1 MGAGK
6 LSEGI
11 DQMARRKRARA
22 MRRIAAA
29 TISAALIAPGAAS
42 AASIAVTT
50 TSDEFNAGTTGCSLR
65 EAIWAANNDGALLAP
80 GCTPGS
86 GNDTIAVPQ
95 GLYQLSRAGSG
106 EDADVTGDLDVTGPT
121 TIQHTGPGTTI
132 VDAGGLDRVFNTAT
146 LAGVTISG
154 LEVRGG
160 ISPTSGGGIFN
171 SGNLTVAGS
180 TIAGNASAAHGGG
193 IETAGA
199 AASLTV
205 VNSTVS
211 GNKAVGD
218 GGGVDES
225 RGQAHLISSTV
236 TANLADSDS
245 FQGGNGGG
253 VGVFITGAVY
263 SIQSSLIAG
272 NSDSGGE
279 APDCVAQPDATLLS
293 LGQSLIGDPGGCV
306 LTAGLGDITGVKPKL
321 RPLADNGGPTP
332 THALRPGSPALGAG
346 GACPLTDQR
355 GVLRSLGGLCDIGA
369 YELVR
374 CRGEAADHVGTN
386 GPDAL
391 TGTKGRDVF
400 VLLGGADRARGLGG
414 DDVFCG
420 GAGHDTELGGRGD
433 DREYGDTGRDD
444 LRGGPGDD
452 LLSGGGGRDR
462 LRGGGGEDRLHGGR
476 SKDRCDGGG
485 GREDRVGGCESSRN
499 VP

>member
-1 MGAGK
+1 

-11 DQMARRKRARA
+11 EQLARWTRVRTVRW
-22 MRRIAAA
+22 IAA
-29 TISAALIAPGAAS
+29 SAIVAGLIVPVAAS

-50 TSDEFNAGTTGCSLR
+50 TSDDFNAGTMSCSLR
-65 EAIWAANNDGALLAP
+65 EAVWAANNDSSLLAP
-80 GCTPGS
+80 GCTAGS
-86 GNDTIAVPQ
+86 GNDTIDVPQ
-95 GLYQLSRAGSG
+95 GVYELSRPGPG
-106 EDADVTGDLDVTGPT
+106 EDAGLTGDLDVTGPT
-121 TIQHTGPGTTI
+121 TIKHTGPGRTV
-132 VDAGGLDRVFNTAT
+132 VDARGLDRVFNTAT
-146 LAGVTISG
+146 LGGVTISG

-171 SGNLTVAGS
+171 SGNLTVTDS
-180 TIAGNASAAHGGG
+180 TIVGNASAAHGGG

-199 AASLTV
+199 AAVLTV

-225 RGQAHLISSTV
+225 RGQAHLVSSTV

-253 VGVFITGAVY
+253 IGAFITGAVF

-272 NSDSGGE
+272 NSDNGGE
-279 APDCVAQPDATLLS
+279 APDCVAQSDATLVS
-293 LGQSLIGDPGGCV
+293 LGQSLLGDSAGCT
-306 LTAGLGDITGVKPKL
+306 LTGGLGDITGVKPKL

-332 THALRPGSPALGAG
+332 THALRQGSPALGTG
-346 GACPLTDQR
+346 GSCPLTDQR
-355 GVLRSLGGLCDIGA
+355 GVPRSLGGLCDIGS

-374 CRGEAADHVGTN
+374 CKGEAADHVGTN
-386 GPDAL
+386 GPDVL
-391 TGTKGRDVF
+391 SGTKGGDVF
-400 VLLGGADRARGLGG
+400 VLLGGVDRARGLGG

-420 GAGHDTELGGRGD
+420 GAGHDTELGGPGD
-433 DREYGDTGRDD
+433 DSEYGDTGRDD

-462 LRGGGGEDRLHGGR
+462 LRGGGGEDRLRGGR
-476 SKDRCDGGG
+476 GKDRCDGGG
-485 GREDRVGGCESSRN
+485 GREDRDGGCESPRN